1 MDETF
6 EFHSLARL
14 AQKFTLFLFSFSW
27 LFLSVTSSSLSSTD
41 DDVKP
46 SWFKLWN
53 DETHIQHI
61 RDRILRHNTLPSN
74 HKLPVDVSVKLV
86 MESVR
91 EIGIDATIDFYAEY
105 KWRDE
110 RETKD
115 IYISGPDTREYA
127 WTPDVYFLLS
137 RQTEY
142 SKTSQYMI
150 ITNQTVLFD
159 QKVTVTIPCVPNA
172 FMYPFDTMSCNIV
185 LSSYGFPKEKINL
198 FWAKVGK
205 PIDFPQEYHDI
216 EYTGFIML
224 GNHTTFTAY
233 DTFYNPS
240 YYTILEGQVYFKRLY
255 AVYIYQLF
263 LPAAFL
269 VGLSWIT
276 FWINPN
282 ATPARAAI
290 GVTTVSLR

>member
-185 LSSYGFPKEKINL
+185 SSSYGFPKKKLTCSGPKWENL
-198 FWAKVGK
+198 L
-205 PIDFPQEYHDI
+205 ISHRS
-216 EYTGFIML
+216 TM
-224 GNHTTFTAY
+224 T
-233 DTFYNPS
+233 
-240 YYTILEGQVYFKRLY
+240 
-255 AVYIYQLF
+255 
-263 LPAAFL
+263 
-269 VGLSWIT
+269 
-276 FWINPN
+276 
-282 ATPARAAI
+282 
-290 GVTTVSLR
+290 